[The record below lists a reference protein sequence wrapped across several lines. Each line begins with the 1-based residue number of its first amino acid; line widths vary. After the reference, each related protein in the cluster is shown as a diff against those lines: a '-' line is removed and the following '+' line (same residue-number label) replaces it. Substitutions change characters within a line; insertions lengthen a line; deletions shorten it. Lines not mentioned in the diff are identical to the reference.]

1 MTRAY
6 DDLKN
11 EEETDR
17 QIKEALVRGDHKLA
31 DALIE
36 ASKVETEPIGEI
48 L

>member
-1 MTRAY
+1 MTKSY
-6 DDLKN
+6 DREM
-11 EEETDR
+11 EERESDR
-17 QIKEALVRGDHKLA
+17 RIKEALAKGDHKLA